1 MRGTFYTSAPE
12 ETEQLGAALAKELHA
27 GDVVALYG
35 DLGAGKTAFVRGMA
49 SVLAPEAEVSSPTF
63 TIAHEYDGDIPLFH
77 FDMYRINGYDDL
89 YNIAFFDY
97 LDRGGILV
105 IEWSENIAFALPEDT
120 VSVRIEKETDGRRI
134 TITDRGETL

>member
-49 SVLAPEAEVSSPTF
+49 SVLAPDAEVSSPTF

-120 VSVRIEKETDGRRI
+120 VSVRIEKKPDGRCI